1 MIIKRVA
8 SDRKPERK
16 IKINESERTGR
27 EERPKPDEN
36 GKYGKQ
42 YVRKKLRN
50 LASCQCIRVAEG
62 DKQI

>member
-8 SDRKPERK
+8 SDRNAIKNNNKKTERK

-27 EERPKPDEN
+27 EERPKPEEN

-50 LASCQCIRVAEG
+50 
-62 DKQI
+62 

>member
-8 SDRKPERK
+8 SDRNAIKNNNKKPERK

-27 EERPKPDEN
+27 EERPKPEEN

-50 LASCQCIRVAEG
+50 
-62 DKQI
+62 